1 MVRVDLAKPIEV
13 KVQVEAHG
21 LALGVKDEGGFLDIV
36 MREIDVVGVR
46 ADPNTA
52 EEVIPLITKGT
63 VRIRPMISH
72 RFPLADFGRA
82 LETFSKNLDNAIKV
96 VIEP

>member
-1 MVRVDLAKPIEV
+1 
-13 KVQVEAHG
+13 
-21 LALGVKDEGGFLDIV
+21 
-36 MREIDVVGVR
+36 VR
-46 ADPNTA
+46 AEPNTA